1 MTSQVTSQVTCEV
14 KIEWGCKTSQ
24 GGLPEW
30 IVLHPL
36 MEKAKNLGLYV
47 MNLMVWL

>member
-1 MTSQVTSQVTCEV
+1 MSL
-14 KIEWGCKTSQ
+14 EWGCKASQ

-30 IVLHPL
+30 IVSHPL

-47 MNLMVWL
+47 MNIMVGLI